1 MFSHLVSGNQAVVH
15 PLALLKAAPK
25 AGHHVR
31 VHLHQVE
38 PGQGPSFGGH
48 LGVIEAVQRLCTIF
62 KSICIRV
69 NLGSCIMRVRRCPG
83 DALSLRPRGVV
94 LIGWSKCMV

>member
-38 PGQGPSFGGH
+38 PGIWGSLEVI
-48 LGVIEAVQRLCTIF
+48 LGVIEVVQRLCTIF
-62 KSICIRV
+62 KSICIMV
-69 NLGSCIMRVRRCPG
+69 NLGSCIMRARLCPG
-83 DALSLRPRGVV
+83 DALSLRPRGAV